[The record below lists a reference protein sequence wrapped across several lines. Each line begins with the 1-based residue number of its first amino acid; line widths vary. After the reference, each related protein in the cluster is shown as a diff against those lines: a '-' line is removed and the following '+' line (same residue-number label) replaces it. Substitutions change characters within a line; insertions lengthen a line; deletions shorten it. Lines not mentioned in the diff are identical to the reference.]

1 MPKRKTIAKDVA
13 LSEITLRRYEKP
25 SELGKRELL
34 RKLCLSIGLLQ
45 PGDSRDV
52 IIDVLQA
59 LLNAKSK
66 KELLNSEDVRE
77 EVIKLRKKARLP
89 LKGIAGSN
97 VRRQLKR
104 LREILIVE
112 KLKNDYR
119 ISEFEELITIFN
131 ERIEKF
137 YLQGILSRVKE
148 YFNAIK

>member
-77 EVIKLRKKARLP
+77 EVIKLRKKAKLP

>member
-1 MPKRKTIAKDVA
+1 MPKTKTIAKDVA

-66 KELLNSEDVRE
+66 RSLLNSENVRE
-77 EVIKLRKKARLP
+77 EVIKLRKKAKLP

-112 KLKNDYR
+112 KIKNDYR
-119 ISEFEELITIFN
+119 ISEFENLNVIFN
-131 ERIEKF
+131 EKIEKF
-137 YLQGILSRVKE
+137 YLQGILSRVRE

>member
-77 EVIKLRKKARLP
+77 EVIKLRKKAKLP

-119 ISEFEELITIFN
+119 ISEFEELNTIF
-131 ERIEKF
+131 
-137 YLQGILSRVKE
+137 
-148 YFNAIK
+148 

>member
-77 EVIKLRKKARLP
+77 EVIKLRKKAKLP

-119 ISEFEELITIFN
+119 ISEFEELNTIFN